1 MSDLTTSIIAA
12 SSALLGVSLTGFITA
27 LSEQRKERSLERQ
40 LAQQNKA
47 TDRTQL
53 RELESEHKK
62 WLRDRKQAAYQSF
75 LNAMHESR
83 EANWQ
88 LYGTADPSNTPEKHF
103 TNGADLA
110 RAARNKVSQASYAVQ
125 LEGPEPVSAIA
136 SLCWEAMEIEYGA
149 VYRFTKNRRANTLT
163 EDEERELRASIDD
176 TDDRYRNLMARFVE
190 TARSALNQLP
200 LSQQD
205 RAQ

>member
-12 SSALLGVSLTGFITA
+12 SSALLGVSVTGFIA
-27 LSEQRKERSLERQ
+27 ARSEQRKERSLERQ
-40 LAQQNKA
+40 LAQQNEA
-47 TDRTQL
+47 TDRAQL

-88 LYGTADPSNTPEKHF
+88 LYGTADPSITTEEDF
-103 TNGADLA
+103 ANGANLA
-110 RAARNKVSQASYAVQ
+110 RAARNKVSQVSYVVQ

-149 VYRFTKNRRANTLT
+149 VYRFTKNKRSDTLT
-163 EDEERELRASIDD
+163 EDEERELRTSFDD

-190 TARSALNQLP
+190 NARAALNQLP
-200 LSQQD
+200 ISQ
-205 RAQ
+205 